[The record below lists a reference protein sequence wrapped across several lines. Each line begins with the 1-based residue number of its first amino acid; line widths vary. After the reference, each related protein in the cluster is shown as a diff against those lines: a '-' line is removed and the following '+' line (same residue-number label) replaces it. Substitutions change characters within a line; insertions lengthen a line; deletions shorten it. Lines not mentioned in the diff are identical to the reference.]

1 MNRATAV
8 VKVLNLP
15 GVYVPYAN
23 EAGVSPGAQLF
34 ALASTLFELG
44 LYTNLGQLNSNAEVW
59 KEQIVL

>member
-34 ALASTLFELG
+34 ALASTLFGLG
-44 LYTNLGQLNSNAEVW
+44 LYSSLGQPNGNAEVW
-59 KEQIVL
+59 KVGIIS